1 MATHID
7 KENFME
13 TTQDLEV
20 IPLYRLSIWLS
31 ISKIFW
37 FSTLII
43 YLWDLFTVKFLNAI
57 VSQFLERLNETIIKV
72 LEISVN
78 KP

>member
-20 IPLYRLSIWLS
+20 IPLYRLRIWLS

-43 YLWDLFTVKFLNAI
+43 YLWDLFTVKFFNAI
-57 VSQFLERLNETIIKV
+57 LSQFLERLNETIIKV